1 MKTNK
6 FEFLHVMSVKTRLF
20 LQPVFILFWLGLGQ
34 AIGQAQITKVGQV
47 AWDFELTNRQTGQP
61 LKLSDYAGN
70 VVVLDFFAWWCGPCR
85 SSTPDLE
92 KKVNQYFNQRDGN
105 RYGVPVA
112 VIAVNTEASY
122 PDRTDQFIK
131 ASGLKLSA
139 DDPLGEAY
147 GQFDEEGYIPLFVII
162 NGVPG
167 NSDYK
172 QWEVIYKNVGYEGST
187 AFQKIINKVKLG
199 KLKQSVPKFII
210 QPKSVYVEG
219 LSEVVF
225 RGVAGGWPLPEYR
238 WFRNGM
244 PLMGETNDR
253 LILEMA
259 WADDVGEYWVVAKNK
274 NGETR
279 SDVVQL
285 NLNRAEDPD
294 LNEALDLNE
303 AIFASGSTF
312 KWVRQTEVTSDGEDA
327 LLMTGLPDWSSEVK
341 YAELKTRVEGPGELT
356 FKAKIEGEL
365 QIFRAFLGTGSIW
378 GGDFVTVRDTA
389 MDWKEYEIG
398 VPDGLHTLTFMFL
411 QGPKNGGNDSSLWLD
426 DVKIILSE
434 KPHPGTSLKF
444 IRLVDGV
451 FKVKFDAI
459 HKKAYQLQH
468 SENLTDWQLYRELKP
483 DQVEADMEILIIP
496 ESTGRFYRLKSD

>member
-6 FEFLHVMSVKTRLF
+6 FEFLHVLSVKTRLF
-20 LQPVFILFWLGLGQ
+20 LQPVFVLFWLGLGQ
-34 AIGQAQITKVGQV
+34 SIGQAQITKVGQV

-61 LKLSDYAGN
+61 LKLSDYAGH

-131 ASGLKLSA
+131 ASGLRLSA

-225 RGVAGGWPLPEYR
+225 RGVADGWPLPEYR

-411 QGPKNGGNDSSLWLD
+411 QGPKNGDNDSSLWLD
-426 DVKIILSE
+426 DVKIILLE
-434 KPHPGTSLKF
+434 KPQPETSLKF

-459 HKKAYQLQH
+459 PKKAYQLQH
-468 SENLTDWQLYRELKP
+468 SENLTDWQLYRELNP

-496 ESTGRFYRLKSD
+496 ESTSRFYRLKSD